1 MERTNNEQ
9 QASDLSQG
17 HINEPENGPEMEHPS
32 SAPKTSRRQSQ
43 RGSSYRR
50 NSFKFAKGQS
60 RQDTLDSDS
69 DSDPEKPVVRR
80 QEASDHQ
87 EKPTK
92 QQDRESLMKAL
103 GQSSWATFEE
113 YKAANAEKIN
123 RCYKADQN
131 KNILHWLSVHLPSH
145 LTHEGSKNLHW
156 LVSVVVEFE
165 PTIVTM
171 TTMDSQKTNC
181 LHTAME
187 NERFDLIESL
197 LKTSPDE
204 ALKKAISQG
213 NHCNE
218 TCLHLAVRLGSPG
231 VGIILQLLEKADAKA
246 ILQQRAYTFEE
257 DRSNHRNTVLHDFV
271 HIDVCFAQGYRK
283 TLKRFIQL
291 CPEALKV
298 SNAARESPFQYHL
311 STRDKVH
318 PDWQGV
324 EFSSPNEG
332 YEKNK
337 ETAARV
343 GRLLLNEAFSQST
356 WEDACSCLYGE
367 SRSPFILWLYDANI
381 EFTES
386 FDQATTFRPAA
397 PITKRID
404 RSHSFLNFYPIL
416 SYVELVLARP
426 EPPNVRHDTYLHL
439 SGKHDDSS
447 TASGWAERTDS
458 IKRVFSWFRK
468 QQKVKRIL
476 NLVVIDDAESPCSDE
491 VIVECLRDFDVRY
504 LKWTKDDLCIEV
516 LHTAGLSSV
525 KELWLQWSGRNSV
538 LYSWSCKDTGLAK
551 LQKLEM
557 VHIHTRAGVEPTRMN
572 KKNLESFNVRLKE
585 SVDSVQIDEYR
596 KDLTKRVTKA
606 LEVGLAPL
614 GSKVQ
619 RSMSEWTGG
628 PDYVQIAK
636 AGKGEPPPMIEATIA
651 GFEARAMFNRKDT
664 KGLREIRVDDAS
676 HENPNEGNGSKR
688 TDRQE
693 QKGRRWLDAARRLKT
708 AINIHKQNNQLTVR
722 PIRVAL
728 LDDGVTPS
736 ELVVPGVLK
745 DGWPLPSTSRLHSSK
760 PYYSSEQGHG
770 TKMARLLYF
779 MCPFISIY
787 VAKIDMYREHD
798 ASAAMSAA
806 NAINWAISKHV
817 DIISMSWTVKEVK
830 YGPDSNQKAITALER
845 AIQAAANDDIL
856 LFCAV
861 QDSSHYESNE
871 QSFPQKSDTKK
882 LIIVGSADED
892 GDRSK
897 FVNENSF
904 NYLFP
909 GEIVIPEILT
919 EVDKGSSVATAVA
932 AGTAAMILWCAEYHS
947 LATKSNK
954 NGKGDQGSLGKAPDT
969 TFSANLS
976 ILEESEAGLR
986 TTPEWDFRRDR
997 RMSALFDALKPEKD
1011 KFVDITSTI
1020 NAVMTSIDEFHET
1033 DLETQKSCIEEF
1045 VLMCKGNLPL
1055 NRR

>member
-1 MERTNNEQ
+1 MTRTNDGQRASDLPQGYINEPDNGHEMERT
-9 QASDLSQG
+9 
-17 HINEPENGPEMEHPS
+17 S

-43 RGSSYRR
+43 DGSSYRR
-50 NSFKFAKGQS
+50 NSFEFAKGQS
-60 RQDTLDSDS
+60 GKDRLDSDS
-69 DSDPEKPVVRR
+69 DSEPEKPVVRR
-80 QEASDHQ
+80 QEASDDQ
-87 EKPTK
+87 DIPTK

-103 GQSSWATFEE
+103 GQSWATFEE
-113 YKAANAEKIN
+113 YKTANGEKIS
-123 RCYKADQN
+123 RCYTADQN

-145 LTHEGSKNLHW
+145 LSDEENRNLHW

-171 TTMDSQKTNC
+171 TTMDSQKANC

-187 NERFDLIESL
+187 NQRFDLIESL
-197 LKTSPDE
+197 LKASPDE
-204 ALKKAISQG
+204 ALRKAISQG

-218 TCLHLAVRLGSPG
+218 TPLHLAVRHGAPG

-246 ILQQRAYTFEE
+246 VLQQRAYTFEE
-257 DRSNHRNTVLHDFV
+257 DKPNHRNTVLHDFV
-271 HIDVCFAQGYRK
+271 HIKVCAFRGYRK
-283 TLKRFIQL
+283 TLKRLIQL

-298 SNAARESPFQYHL
+298 SNAARESPFQFHL
-311 STRDKVH
+311 STRDREH

-324 EFSSPNEG
+324 EFSSPNER

-343 GRLLLNEAFSQST
+343 GRLLLNEAFSQLT

-367 SRSPFILWLYDANI
+367 K
-381 EFTES
+381 T
-386 FDQATTFRPAA
+386 FDQATTFKPAA
-397 PITKRID
+397 PINKRID
-404 RSHSFLNFYPIL
+404 RSHSFLQFYPIL
-416 SYVELVLARP
+416 SYVELVLARSAHTDP
-426 EPPNVRHDTYLHL
+426 RHDTSLYLT
-439 SGKHDDSS
+439 GKHDDSS
-447 TASGWAERTDS
+447 TASEWAERIDS

-468 QQKVKRIL
+468 QRKVKRIL
-476 NLVVIDDAESPCSDE
+476 SLVVIDDAESPCSDE
-491 VIVECLRDFDVRY
+491 VIVECLRDFDIRY
-504 LKWTKDDLCIEV
+504 LKWTKDDLCIDV
-516 LHTAGLSSV
+516 LHTAGLFSV

-557 VHIHTRAGVEPTRMN
+557 VHIHTRAGVESTRIN

-596 KDLTKRVTKA
+596 KDLTRRVTET
-606 LEVGLAPL
+606 LETDLAPL

-619 RSMSEWTGG
+619 KSMSEWTGG

-651 GFEARAMFNRKDT
+651 GFEARAMFNRKGT
-664 KGLREIRVDDAS
+664 KGFREIRVDDAS

-688 TDRQE
+688 TERQE
-693 QKGRRWLDAARRLKT
+693 QKYVIDLLRNEKQGSDSSSLRGHRWLDAARRLNT
-708 AINIHKQNNQLTVR
+708 AINIHRQNNQLTVR

-745 DGWPLPSTSRLHSSK
+745 DGWPLPSTSRLHSFK

-798 ASAAMSAA
+798 ASAAMQSTGLSSGPGSNQ
-806 NAINWAISKHV
+806 NAITS
-817 DIISMSWTVKEVK
+817 
-830 YGPDSNQKAITALER
+830 LER

-861 QDSSHYESNE
+861 QDSSHYESNT

-919 EVDKGSSVATAVA
+919 EDDKGSSVATAVA

-947 LATKSNK
+947 LATRSKENA
-954 NGKGDQGSLGKAPDT
+954 KGDQSSLGTAPDAT
-969 TFSANLS
+969 SLANLGP
-976 ILEESEAGLR
+976 LRESKTGLR
-986 TTPEWDFRRDR
+986 TTPEWDFRHDG
-997 RMSALFDALKPEKD
+997 RMSALFDALKPDKD

-1020 NAVMTSIDEFHET
+1020 NAVMASIDEFHGT

-1055 NRR
+1055 SLR